1 VSFRTGKV
9 VSLKQ
14 ARAERDGV
22 PFSFSVP
29 AMISMCL
36 ARPELLTQ
44 WERRHLIVMQNGREL
59 SRPDREALFEIA
71 RALGVI
77 VSTP

>member
-1 VSFRTGKV
+1 MSFPAEKV
-9 VSLKQ
+9 VSLKR

-29 AMISMCL
+29 AMISLCL

-44 WERRHLIVMQNGREL
+44 WERRHLNVMKNNREL
-59 SRPDREALFEIA
+59 SRSDREALFEIA
-71 RALGVI
+71 RVLGVI
-77 VSTP
+77 GRE